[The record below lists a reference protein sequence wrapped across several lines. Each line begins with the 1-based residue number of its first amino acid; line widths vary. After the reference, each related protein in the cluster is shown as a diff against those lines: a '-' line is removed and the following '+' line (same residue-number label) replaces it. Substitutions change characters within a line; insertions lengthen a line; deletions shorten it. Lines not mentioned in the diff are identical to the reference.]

1 MLRFNPTSRLL
12 VSGSAD
18 NTVRLI
24 AIPEGLGDNG
34 AFYTYAVC
42 RVGLTVDSL
51 LSVVELHYHNHHNS
65 ILCFI
70 CRRTSTLHA
79 RCYLGIHFES
89 EEFVSTRI
97 YSFATALTLRVCYFV
112 LTLIGPN
119 SNFAILIDDL
129 PFRTLLAHTH
139 KFSFP

>member
-1 MLRFNPTSRLL
+1 

-42 RVGLTVDSL
+42 GVGLRLTL
-51 LSVVELHYHNHHNS
+51 LSVVELYYYGRASS
-65 ILCFI
+65 ILHSI

-79 RCYLGIHFES
+79 RYYL
-89 EEFVSTRI
+89 VSI
-97 YSFATALTLRVCYFV
+97 LVKNASPPKPAE
-112 LTLIGPN
+112 
-119 SNFAILIDDL
+119 FAIL
-129 PFRTLLAHTH
+129 LLELRQHRYLD
-139 KFSFP
+139 